1 MKIEIIGKGFEVS
14 PAMKDATLKKLERID
29 GLFSGNPDAT
39 VVYSVHPLSLIHI

>member
-29 GLFSGNPDAT
+29 GL
-39 VVYSVHPLSLIHI
+39 SLVTQMQP